1 MKSYKFAA
9 IPVAVLFAILSGCNN
24 SHRDE
29 VPHVAHKIVA
39 TMVRSAP
46 VTISQK
52 YVCQIHSRRHIE
64 VRALERGYLEQIK
77 VKEGQP
83 VNEGDE
89 MFKVIPRIY
98 QAKLDAQLAEQD
110 LAQKEY
116 NFSKQLSE
124 DKVVS
129 NNEVLLKQARLS
141 KAAATAEVAKAE
153 LNFATIRAPF
163 DGIVDRL
170 HHQQGSLV
178 EEGDTLT
185 TLSDNSV
192 MWVYFNVPESGY
204 LEYMTE
210 MEQHHADLKVELV
223 LADNRK
229 FTHVGHIA
237 AIEADFNNQTGNIA
251 FRADFPN
258 PEHLLRN
265 GQTGTVVIS
274 RVQNDAIV
282 IPQRAAFPILDRWYV
297 YIIDDQNIAHQ
308 REIRLGNELEDIF
321 VVKSGIDVN
330 EKILLEGIRQ
340 VHDGEKV
347 EYDEVDANQVI
358 AHLKYHA
365 E

>member
-1 MKSYKFAA
+1 MKFSSFAA
-9 IPVAVLFAILSGCNN
+9 IPLTLIFAFLPGCSNT
-24 SHRDE
+24 HKE
-29 VPHVAHKIVA
+29 EAPHVEHKIVA
-39 TMVRSAP
+39 TTVGAAP
-46 VTISQK
+46 VTITQK

-64 VRALERGYLEQIK
+64 VQALERGYLEQVK
-77 VKEGQP
+77 VKEGQL
-83 VNEGDE
+83 VKEGDE

-129 NNEVLLKQARLS
+129 NNEVLLKKARLS

-153 LNFATIRAPF
+153 LNFATIKAPF

-185 TLSDNSV
+185 TLSDNNV
-192 MWVYFNVPESGY
+192 MWVYFNVPEAGY
-204 LEYMTE
+204 LEYMTQVE
-210 MEQHHADLKVELV
+210 HHDLKVELL

-229 FTHVGHIA
+229 FAHVGRIA
-237 AIEADFNNQTGNIA
+237 AIEADFNNQTGNIP

-265 GQTGTVVIS
+265 GQTGTVLIS

-282 IPQRAAFPILDRWYV
+282 IPQRATFPILDKRYV
-297 YIIDDQNIAHQ
+297 YIVDEQNVAHQ
-308 REIRLGNELEDIF
+308 REVQLGNELEDIF
-321 VVKSGIDVN
+321 VVKSGIAVN
-330 EKILLEGIRQ
+330 EKIILEGIRQ
-340 VHDGEKV
+340 IHDGEKI
-347 EYDEVDANQVI
+347 ECEEVDPKQVI